1 MINFNDICS
10 SKIRMPSK
18 FWAKKMT
25 VRSNKKAI
33 HLQFNIT
40 KRKTESGVE
49 EVKEL
54 YSVNHNSIMLGIS

>member
-1 MINFNDICS
+1 
-10 SKIRMPSK
+10 MPSK